1 MSCQIKPA
9 RRLINERG
17 YIMRIVFEFIKEN
30 TIIKINNEGIL

>member
-17 YIMRIVFEFIKEN
+17 YNMIVFEFKYDKN
-30 TIIKINNEGIL
+30 KS